1 MKHHYPA
8 STRSACIVAAW
19 SLSLALG
26 APIQSAYAEQ
36 VEITNEAEDKSSEL
50 PLMELRAFAEVY
62 SRIKQSYV
70 DIIDDKVLL
79 KNAIHGMLAG
89 LDPYSAYLDGESLKN
104 LKENT
109 AGQFGGIGIEIS
121 TRDGLIEIIAPIED
135 TPAALA
141 GLMAGDLISEINNEP
156 VRNLT
161 ITEAIKLMRGRPGTL
176 LHLSVLRA
184 NEAQP
189 LSFDIKRA
197 IIHIKSVKH
206 QVLEGDYVWLRVS
219 SFQDRTGLDLRR
231 AIEKLKQNSDGGLD
245 GIVLDLRNNPGGL
258 LNSAVTVSDLFLDS
272 GIIVSTEGRVKD
284 STLSFHAKPNDIS
297 DGAPIVVLI
306 NRGSASA
313 SEIVAGALQDHKR
326 AVILGETSF
335 GKGSVQTV
343 LDLSTDSAL
352 KLTTANYYTPAGRS
366 ISSLGIK
373 PDILVNPKS
382 PATPPQSLPGLPAS
396 LASDYQLREALN
408 LLKGLDIMRQQPV
421 ALLPEEN
428 ADEN

>member
-1 MKHHYPA
+1 MF
-8 STRSACIVAAW
+8 
-19 SLSLALG
+19 LALG
-26 APIQSAYAEQ
+26 APIQSAAAEQ
-36 VEITNEAEDKSSEL
+36 VETANETEDKLPEL

-231 AIEKLKQNSDGGLD
+231 AVEKLKQNSNGGLD

-343 LDLSTDSAL
+343 LDLSTESAL

-373 PDILVNPKS
+373 PDILVHPKS
-382 PATPPQSLPGLPAS
+382 PAVPPQSLPGSPAS